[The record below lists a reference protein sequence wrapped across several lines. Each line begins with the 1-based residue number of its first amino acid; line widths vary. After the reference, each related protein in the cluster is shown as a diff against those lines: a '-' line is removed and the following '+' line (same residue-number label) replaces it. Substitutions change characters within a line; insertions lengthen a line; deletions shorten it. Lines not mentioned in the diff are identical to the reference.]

1 MAEKKGYA
9 GKIASSGTQEVKAP
23 HQVKAKGGK
32 SVVKT
37 GGDLRVGK
45 GGK

>member
-1 MAEKKGYA
+1 MAVKKGYA
-9 GKIASSGTQEVKAP
+9 GKVANAGTQEVKAP

-32 SVVKT
+32 AKIKT
-37 GGDLRVGK
+37 GKDLR

>member
-9 GKIASSGTQEVKAP
+9 GKIANAGTQVVKAP

-32 SVVKT
+32 VKVKT
-37 GGDLRVGK
+37 GRDLRSGK
-45 GGK
+45 

>member
-9 GKIASSGTQEVKAP
+9 GKIANAGTQEVKAP
-23 HQVKAKGGK
+23 LQVKAKGGK

-45 GGK
+45 KGK